1 MHVACKYLSKL
12 IELTA
17 KSEFCKKCFFAK
29 CVFLSAQCARP
40 QVLQEVEDETGGNN
54 PNGEKQKRGEKQ
66 GDANVERH
74 HAAA

>member
-1 MHVACKYLSKL
+1 MAGINWPTLQKVNFV
-12 IELTA
+12 
-17 KSEFCKKCFFAK
+17 KSAFLQNVFFYQPS
-29 CVFLSAQCARP
+29 VHPIP